1 MANTR
6 ETAKGKWRGI
16 LIQLGTEQ
24 KFLTGKHGPCPMCGG
39 KDRFRYDDKLQAGNW
54 ICGQCGHGDGFEL
67 LMNLNGWDFK
77 TAAAEVDK
85 IVSNVTQEKPKPK
98 RDPKIRLRQV
108 GGDLVRITAK
118 DPVSLYL
125 RNRGLTGI
133 AGYGLRLHPALG
145 YFDGRTHLG
154 NFPAMVAKIEN
165 AQGGIES
172 FHTTYLTADGN
183 KANVPAQKKI
193 MAPVNTI
200 NGGAIRLAPV
210 AEHIAIT
217 EGIES
222 ALAVMEGE
230 GLPCWACVSAHGI
243 ESFQP
248 PVEVKRISI
257 FADNDANFTGQAAAF
272 VLAKRLSAEGY
283 VVDMNVSP
291 VIGTDY
297 LDLLVKSRRAAA

>member
-6 ETAKGKWRGI
+6 DMAKGKWRGL
-16 LIQLGTEQ
+16 LIQLGVEQ
-24 KFLTGKHGPCPMCGG
+24 NYLTGKHGPCPMCGG

-54 ICGQCGHGDGFEL
+54 ICGQCGSGDGFEL
-67 LMNLNGWDFK
+67 VMHLNDWNFK

-85 IVSNVTQEKPKPK
+85 IVGNITQEKPKPK
-98 RDPKIRLRQV
+98 RDPKIRLRQI
-108 GGDLVRITAK
+108 GSDLKRITPK

-133 AGYGLRLHPALG
+133 GGYGLRLHPALG
-145 YFDGRTHLG
+145 YFNGRTHMG
-154 NFPAMVAKIEN
+154 NFPAMVAKVEN
-165 AQGGIES
+165 SQGGVES
-172 FHTTYLTADGN
+172 FHITYLTEDGDKAD
-183 KANVPAQKKI
+183 VPAQKKI

-200 NGGAIRLAPV
+200 TGGAIRLAPI

-217 EGIES
+217 EGIEN

-248 PVEVKRISI
+248 PAEVKRISI
-257 FADNDANFTGQAAAF
+257 FADNDSSFTGQAAAYA
-272 VLAKRLSAEGY
+272 LAKRLNSEGY
-283 VVDMNVSP
+283 VVEVSASP
-291 VIGTDY
+291 VTGTDY
-297 LDLLVKSRRAAA
+297 LDLLIQSRRAAA